1 MSLSMVKELFR
12 TLTRK
17 PVTRK
22 YPYER
27 REIPERF
34 RGRIVIDYDKC
45 IGCGLCAR
53 FCPAIAIKMVFVET
67 EKGKKRKPL
76 VQIFRC
82 IFCGQC
88 SLVCPRKAISYSKEF
103 ELATYNKEELVLE
116 PKSSEKGG
124 GNGSS

>member
-1 MSLSMVKELFR
+1 MVKELLR
-12 TLTRK
+12 TLIKK

-34 RGRIVIDYDKC
+34 RGKIVIDYDKC

-53 FCPAIAIKMVFVET
+53 FCPAIAIKMVFIET
-67 EKGKKRKPL
+67 SKGKRRKPL
-76 VQIFRC
+76 VQVYRC

-88 SLVCPRKAISYSKEF
+88 ALVCPRKAISYSKEF
-103 ELATYNKEELVLE
+103 ELATYNKEELIVE
-116 PKSSEKGG
+116 PRPLKGG
-124 GNGSS
+124 DESGSH